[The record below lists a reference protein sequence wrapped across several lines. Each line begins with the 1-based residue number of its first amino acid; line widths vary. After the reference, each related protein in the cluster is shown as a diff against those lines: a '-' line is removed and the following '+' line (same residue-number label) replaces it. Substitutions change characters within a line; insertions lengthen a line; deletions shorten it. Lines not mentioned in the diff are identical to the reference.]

1 MKCGVRFCGG
11 CNPRY
16 DRGEA
21 LNQIKDR
28 LKDSDIEF
36 KITTEDEQYD
46 DLLIIGGCTNCC
58 AGYDQF
64 TWSGKNVGGRA
75 YREDYKR
82 AARQL
87 VDIYKIG
94 GHNKWVGKNI
104 MKAK

>member
-58 AGYDQF
+58 SGYDQF
-64 TWSGKNVGGRA
+64 TWTGKVR
-75 YREDYKR
+75 KR
-82 AARQL
+82 WAAEH
-87 VDIYKIG
+87 IEKII
-94 GHNKWVGKNI
+94 NELRDSL
-104 MKAK
+104 

>member
-21 LNQIKDR
+21 LKEIEDR

-46 DLLIIGGCTNCC
+46 HLQT
-58 AGYDQF
+58 
-64 TWSGKNVGGRA
+64 
-75 YREDYKR
+75 
-82 AARQL
+82 
-87 VDIYKIG
+87 
-94 GHNKWVGKNI
+94 
-104 MKAK
+104 

>member
-21 LNQIKDR
+21 LKEIEDR

-46 DLLIIGGCTNCC
+46 ALLIIGGCTNCC

-64 TWSGKNVGGRA
+64 TWSGKVR
-75 YREDYKR
+75 KMW
-82 AARQL
+82 AAEH
-87 VDIYKIG
+87 IEKII
-94 GHNKWVGKNI
+94 NELRDSL
-104 MKAK
+104 

>member
-21 LNQIKDR
+21 LKEIKDR

-64 TWSGKNVGGRA
+64 PWSGKVR
-75 YREDYKR
+75 KMW
-82 AARQL
+82 AAEH
-87 VDIYKIG
+87 IEKII
-94 GHNKWVGKNI
+94 NELRDSL
-104 MKAK
+104 

>member
-28 LKDSDIEF
+28 LKTSDIEF
-36 KITTEDEQYD
+36 EITQEGEQYD

-64 TWSGKNVGGRA
+64 KWSGKIR
-75 YREDYKR
+75 KMW
-82 AARQL
+82 AAEH
-87 VDIYKIG
+87 IEKIINELQSG
-94 GHNKWVGKNI
+94 L
-104 MKAK
+104 

>member
-21 LNQIKDR
+21 LKEIEDR

-64 TWSGKNVGGRA
+64 TWLGEVRKMW
-75 YREDYKR
+75 
-82 AARQL
+82 AAEH
-87 VDIYKIG
+87 IEKII
-94 GHNKWVGKNI
+94 NELRDSL
-104 MKAK
+104 

>member
-36 KITTEDEQYD
+36 KITTEGQ
-46 DLLIIGGCTNCC
+46 
-58 AGYDQF
+58 
-64 TWSGKNVGGRA
+64 
-75 YREDYKR
+75 
-82 AARQL
+82 
-87 VDIYKIG
+87 
-94 GHNKWVGKNI
+94 
-104 MKAK
+104 

>member
-21 LNQIKDR
+21 LKEIEYR

-64 TWSGKNVGGRA
+64 TWSGEVRKM
-75 YREDYKR
+75 R
-82 AARQL
+82 AAEH
-87 VDIYKIG
+87 IEKIINELRG
-94 GHNKWVGKNI
+94 SL
-104 MKAK
+104 